1 MNILLRRLLQAIP
14 TLLALSFVVFMT
26 LELVPGSAAS
36 AVLDDAS
43 STAAESLLCEQLN
56 CDRPVLERYVSYLGG
71 LLRGEGGTSIRNG
84 RAVSDEILLRLPS
97 TLALTAAAIAVA
109 VVIGGT
115 LGSIAATRQ
124 GTGVDTAITG
134 VVSVAA
140 SLPSFWVALI
150 LVSIFALQ
158 LGWLP
163 VFGSGSPRHYVMP
176 VLSVAVSLVPGITLL
191 TRSSLL
197 EVRRQMFV
205 VAAHARGLS
214 ERRVFW
220 RHVEPVAAI
229 PVISYVGMQAVHLV
243 GSLVAIEIIFNL
255 PGLGGLAVQAALDR
269 DPFLLQG
276 ATLTIAV
283 ITFGILLVVDV
294 LVMILDPRI
303 SSAQP

>member
-1 MNILLRRLLQAIP
+1 MRFLLRRLLQAIP
-14 TLLALSFVVFMT
+14 TLLALSLVVFLT
-26 LELVPGSAAS
+26 LDLVPGSAAS

-43 STAAESLLCEQLN
+43 SDAAKSLLCQQLS
-56 CDRPVLERYVSYLGG
+56 CDQPVLTRYVSYLGG
-71 LLRGEGGTSIRNG
+71 LLHGEWGTSIRNG
-84 RAVSDEILLRLPS
+84 RPVFDEIMLRLPS
-97 TLALTAAAIAVA
+97 TLALTVGAIAVA
-109 VVIGGT
+109 ALVGGM
-115 LGSIAATRQ
+115 LGSIAAAHQ
-124 GTGVDTAITG
+124 GTRWDTAITG

-163 VFGSGSPRHYVMP
+163 VFGSGSPRHYVIP
-176 VLSVAVSLVPGITLL
+176 VLSVAVALIPGITLL

-197 EVRRQMFV
+197 ETRRQMFV
-205 VAAHARGLS
+205 VAAHARGIPQ
-214 ERRVFW
+214 RAVFW
-220 RHVEPVAAI
+220 RHIEPVAAI
-229 PVISYVGMQAVHLV
+229 PIVSYIGVQAVHLV
-243 GSLVAIEIIFNL
+243 GSLVAIEVIFNL

-283 ITFGILLVVDV
+283 ITFAILLVVDV

-303 SSAQP
+303 ANAPA

>member
-1 MNILLRRLLQAIP
+1 MRFLLRRLLQAIP
-14 TLLALSFVVFMT
+14 TLLALSLVVFLT
-26 LELVPGSAAS
+26 LDLVPGSAAS

-43 STAAESLLCEQLN
+43 SDEAKSLLCAQLS
-56 CDRPVLERYVSYLGG
+56 CDQPVLTRYVGYLGG
-71 LLRGEGGTSIRNG
+71 LLHGEWGNSIRNG
-84 RAVSDEILLRLPS
+84 RPVFAEIMLRAPT
-97 TLALTAAAIAVA
+97 TLALTVGAIAVA
-109 VVIGGT
+109 AIIGGA
-115 LGSIAATRQ
+115 LGSIAAAHQ
-124 GTGVDTAITG
+124 GTRWDTAITG

-163 VFGSGSPRHYVMP
+163 VFGSGGPRHYVMP
-176 VLSVAVSLVPGITLL
+176 VLSVAVALVPGITLL

-197 EVRRQMFV
+197 ETRRQMFV
-205 VAAHARGLS
+205 VAAHARGIP
-214 ERRVFW
+214 ERAVFW
-220 RHVEPVAAI
+220 RHIEPVAAI
-229 PVISYVGMQAVHLV
+229 PIVSYVGVQAVHLV
-243 GSLVAIEIIFNL
+243 GSLVAIEVIFNL

-283 ITFGILLVVDV
+283 ITFAILLVVDV

-303 SSAQP
+303 ANAPA